1 MRHAPATRLVR
12 SATNNQDFEAVASI
26 AAEAFCS
33 LQAATW
39 LVPESEP
46 RMTIMTNVFKI
57 WVRHARGH
65 GQVDMLVQMPQIG
78 GKAGRREIGAAVWF
92 YRNHEIPLPVAYGH
106 RLRAAAGKYA
116 NRFEVL
122 GRLFDEHRPQ
132 RPHHHLALL
141 AVVPRYQGTGA
152 ARALLQHHHAGLAFK
167 EMPAYL
173 TAPTPRN
180 LDLFAAH
187 GYRTHGQPFSI
198 PNGAAF
204 QPMWRTPYGIEGRQ

>member
-1 MRHAPATRLVR
+1 MRNAPATRLVR

-46 RMTIMTNVFKI
+46 RITILTNVFEI

-65 GQVDMLVQMPQIG
+65 GQVDMLVQMPQSG
-78 GKAGRREIGAAVWF
+78 GKVERREIGAAVWL
-92 YRNHEIPLPVAYGH
+92 YRNHEIPLPVAYSH

-132 RPHHHLALL
+132 RPHHQLALL
-141 AVVPRYQGTGA
+141 AVVPTYQGTGA
-152 ARALLQHHHAGLAFK
+152 ARALLQYHHAGLALP
-167 EMPAYL
+167 EMSSYL
-173 TAPTPRN
+173 TALTARN
-180 LDLFAAH
+180 LDLYADH

-204 QPMWRTPYGIEGRQ
+204 QPMWRTPYGIEGGK